1 MKNHS
6 KLFFK
11 VIGIISFC
19 IPITVSIFIINWF
32 FNIIPIPK
40 LQGMMLL
47 ATLFTSPI
55 GIVLALIALLGY
67 RNKIVVWALILNI
80 ALLFLPSSYFYLGT
94 ILFGP

>member
-1 MKNHS
+1 MSNNS

-19 IPITVSIFIINWF
+19 IPITVLIFIINWF

-40 LQGMMLL
+40 LQGMALL
-47 ATLFTSPI
+47 GTMFTSPI
-55 GIVLALIALLGY
+55 GILLALIALLGY

-80 ALLFLPSSYFYLGT
+80 GLLFLPSAYFYLGT

>member
-1 MKNHS
+1 MSNHS

-19 IPITVSIFIINWF
+19 IPITVLIFIINWF

-47 ATLFTSPI
+47 GTMFTSPI
-55 GIVLALIALLGY
+55 GIVLALIALIGY

-80 ALLFLPSSYFYLGT
+80 ALLFLPSAYFYLGT